1 MDAHDRRAAG
11 ETSGAGAAGGAA
23 AGAGRVRTEQPK
35 WREWRCPGRQG
46 GGGAGVR
53 AVHPRQ
59 RRARLPRPGRQRAIA
74 RRRPRAAR
82 QPDVP
87 SRDGD
92 LPPKAARRRRPSM
105 RPKLLITGAAVVILG
120 GTVAGLALAW
130 GSAAKEPPAKPALP
144 PATAKVTRTTLV
156 ETKKVSGTLGY
167 GDAVP
172 VSAAQTGTLTWIAP
186 EGSTVKRG
194 EPLFKLDERPVVELY
209 GSLPLYRTLR
219 VGVEGTDVNQFEENL
234 SKLGYTGFTVDDT
247 YTAATAQAARS
258 WQADLGL
265 PKTGAVEPGQLV
277 VIPGA
282 VRVAEHTARVGER
295 IGGDTGG
302 GASVLSYTGTTRLV
316 TVELEVA
323 DQALAAKSRTVTVTV
338 PGQGP
343 VKGKIAQVGTVATA
357 PEQTGNAPGDQ
368 ASNAPGGS
376 SSTAPDARIQVTA
389 TIADQKKLG
398 SLDGAPVDVDFVS
411 QEREDVLAV
420 PVAALLA
427 LPKGGYGVQIVQ
439 GGATRIVAVKTGM
452 FAAGRV
458 EISGDGI
465 AEGVTVGMPK

>member
-1 MDAHDRRAAG
+1 M
-11 ETSGAGAAGGAA
+11 
-23 AGAGRVRTEQPK
+23 
-35 WREWRCPGRQG
+35 
-46 GGGAGVR
+46 
-53 AVHPRQ
+53 
-59 RRARLPRPGRQRAIA
+59 
-74 RRRPRAAR
+74 RRR
-82 QPDVP
+82 
-87 SRDGD
+87 
-92 LPPKAARRRRPSM
+92 
-105 RPKLLITGAAVVILG
+105 LLISGAAVVILG
-120 GTVAGLALAW
+120 GAVGGLALAW
-130 GSAAKEPPAKPALP
+130 GSAAKEPAANPALP
-144 PATAKVTRTTLV
+144 PATAEVARATLV
-156 ETKKVSGTLGY
+156 DTKTVSGTLGY
-167 GDAVP
+167 GDPAP
-172 VSAAQTGTLTWIAP
+172 IRAAWTGTLTWIAP
-186 EGSTVKRG
+186 VGSTVTRG
-194 EPLFKLDERPVVELY
+194 EPLFKVDERPVVALY

-219 VGVEGTDVNQFEENL
+219 AGVEGSDIKQFEENL
-234 SKLGYTGFTVDDT
+234 SKLGYTGFTVDET
-247 YTAATAQAARS
+247 YTAATAEAARS

-277 VIPGA
+277 VTPGA
-282 VRVAEHTARVGER
+282 VRVAEHTARVGDR

-357 PEQTGNAPGDQ
+357 PEQTGDAPGDQ

-376 SSTAPDARIQVTA
+376 SSTASDVRIEVTV

-411 QEREDVLAV
+411 EARKDVLAV

-427 LPKGGYGVQIVQ
+427 LPRGGYGVEIVE

-465 AEGVTVGMPK
+465 AKGVTVGVPR